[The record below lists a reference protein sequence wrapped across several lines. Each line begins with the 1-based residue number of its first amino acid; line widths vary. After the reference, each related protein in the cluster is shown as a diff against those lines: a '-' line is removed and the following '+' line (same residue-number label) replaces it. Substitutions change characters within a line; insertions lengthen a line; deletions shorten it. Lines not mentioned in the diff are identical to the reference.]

1 MSTDQPS
8 GGGYRGHQ
16 TDAEAHPE
24 RALDDL
30 EERVLGRRMDQARTE
45 DKTETVFGRAPEEE
59 APGTEQP

>member
-8 GGGYRGHQ
+8 GGYRGHQ

-30 EERVLGRRMDQARTE
+30 EERVLGRRMDQVRSE
-45 DKTETVFGRAPEEE
+45 DKTETASGRAPEEE